1 MGKLMKVLLKKRIT
15 VTPENEKTNIFLPF
29 TVEDSF
35 TRLEIDYSYS
45 PKDLEDEEKNRVLI
59 KENLIRD
66 GWEEIAEKGDFRE
79 FMPLKNLITLSLDSP
94 KGYIGAAHRQA
105 AIQHHEISEDF
116 SSVGF
121 DRVKIIKGGWVLALN
136 LHAVVTD
143 ECNCEIEVRGY
154 E

>member
-1 MGKLMKVLLKKRIT
+1 MGKLMKVLLKKTVT
-15 VTPENEKTNIFLPF
+15 VTPENEKTNIHLPF
-29 TVEDSF
+29 DVDGDFE
-35 TRLEIDYSYS
+35 RLEIDYSYS
-45 PKDLEDEEKNRVLI
+45 PKILEDEEKSRVLI

-66 GWEEIAEKGDFRE
+66 GWDEIAEKGDYKA

-94 KGYIGAAHRQA
+94 GGYVGAAHRQA
-105 AIQHHEISEDF
+105 DVQHHEISEAF
-116 SSVGF
+116 ASVGF
-121 DRVKIIKGGWVLALN
+121 DRVKITAGKWTLALN

>member
-1 MGKLMKVLLKKRIT
+1 MKVLLKKSIR
-15 VTPENEKTNIFLPF
+15 VTPEDEKTNVFIPF
-29 TVEDSF
+29 SVPECCGKI
-35 TRLEIDYSYS
+35 EIDYSYS
-45 PKDLEDEEKNRVLI
+45 PKDLEDEKRSRGLI

-66 GWEEIAEKGDFRE
+66 GWDEIAEKGDYKE

-94 KGYIGAAHRQA
+94 EGYVGAAHRQA

-116 SSVGF
+116 ASVGF
-121 DRVKIIKGGWVLALN
+121 DRVKITAGEWVLALN

>member
-1 MGKLMKVLLKKRIT
+1 MKVLLKKSIR
-15 VTPENEKTNIFLPF
+15 VTPEDEKTNIFIPF
-29 TVEDSF
+29 SVPEGCGKI
-35 TRLEIDYSYS
+35 EIDYSYS
-45 PKDLEDEEKNRVLI
+45 PKDLENEEKSIVLI

-66 GWEEIAEKGDFRE
+66 GWDEIAEKGDYKE

-94 KGYIGAAHRQA
+94 EGYVGAAHRQA
-105 AIQHHEISEDF
+105 ATQHHEISENF

-121 DRVKIIKGGWVLALN
+121 DRVKIAAGEWILALN

-143 ECNCEIEVRGY
+143 ECVCEIEVSAD